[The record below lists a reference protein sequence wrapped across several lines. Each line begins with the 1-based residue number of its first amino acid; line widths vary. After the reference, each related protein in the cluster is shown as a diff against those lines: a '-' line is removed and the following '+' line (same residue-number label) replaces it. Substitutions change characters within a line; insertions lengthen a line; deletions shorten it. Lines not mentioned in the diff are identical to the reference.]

1 MNRGKPPPA
10 ALGLMIQQA
19 LALINQGRLAEAEPL
34 CRAVLERQP
43 RDFNAAQLLGHI
55 ALRRHDYHAAE
66 KWLSRAIAVNPGNA
80 AAQSNRAVAQLALGR
95 HADALA
101 SSERAIALN
110 PAFAE
115 AHSNR
120 GRAQSALG
128 RTEECLSSYER
139 ALVLAPGLQD
149 AHRGRIDALLAL
161 ERHEAALAAADN
173 ALGAA
178 PDNAELWSVR
188 GAVLAKLHRSVEAL
202 AAFDRALA
210 LRPDFAE
217 ALNNRGTALRD
228 LRQPEAALQA
238 VERALALRPQF
249 AEALC
254 NLANLRLDAGQFAAA
269 IDACERALAIQPRM
283 VDALS
288 IRGAA
293 LRFLRRYTEAAADY
307 RTLLAIAPGFAYA
320 PGHLFYLQAA
330 LCDWSERAQRSAGLG
345 AAVLRGERATSPH
358 TFLAVVD
365 SPAAQL
371 QCARTYVANFP
382 VIAPLWTSERHAG
395 ERREGDRI
403 RVAYLSADFHD
414 HPVAH
419 LMAGVW
425 ERHDRG
431 RFETIGVS
439 LRREAADDAMHRR
452 VRRAFEQFHDVT
464 AVSDGD
470 VAALLRRLEVDIA
483 VDLNTHTHGGRLGI
497 LAYRPAPIQVNFLGF
512 AGSSGAACV
521 DYVLT
526 DAVAVPV
533 GHELFFSERIV
544 RLPHCFLPNDDGQ
557 PIAPPPLRR
566 ELGLP
571 DAGFVFC
578 AFNNPY
584 KLNPAL
590 FDVWMG
596 LLRETPGSVL
606 WLRGGEPTLIA
617 NLEREAQSR
626 GVDAARL
633 VFAPRVASMD
643 QHLARYCAA
652 DLFLDTLPYGAHA
665 TARDALWAG
674 LPVLTCAGDAF
685 ATRVAAS
692 LLEALGLPELV
703 TASLTDYAA
712 RALEYARAPARL
724 APLRRALAERRAT
737 SPAFQTDLYRRHLEA
752 AFTLMCERHQRGA
765 PPQSFDVPPLV

>member
-1 MNRGKPPPA
+1 MNSGKPPHA

-34 CRAVLERQP
+34 CRAVLKSQP

-55 ALRRHDYHAAE
+55 ALRRNDYAAAE
-66 KWLSRAIAVNPGNA
+66 QWLNRAVAINPGNA
-80 AAQSNRAVAQLALGR
+80 AVQSNRAVALLALGR
-95 HADALA
+95 AADALA

-120 GRAQSALG
+120 GRALCALG
-128 RTEECLSSYER
+128 EPAEGLACYER
-139 ALVLAPGLQD
+139 ALALAPGLQE
-149 AHRGRIDALLAL
+149 AHRGRIGALQAL
-161 ERHEAALAAADN
+161 ERHEAALVAADV
-173 ALGAA
+173 ALRTV
-178 PDNAELWSVR
+178 PDSAELWSMR
-188 GAVLAKLHRSVEAL
+188 GAVLAKLHRAVEAL
-202 AAFDRALA
+202 AAFDRALS
-210 LRPDFAE
+210 LRPDFAD
-217 ALNNRGTALRD
+217 AWNNRGTALRD
-228 LRQPEAALQA
+228 LRQPEVALQA
-238 VERALALRPQF
+238 VARALELRPQF

-269 IDACERALAIQPRM
+269 IDACERALAIRSGM

-293 LRFLRRYTEAAADY
+293 LRFAHRYTEAAADY
-307 RTLLAIAPGFAYA
+307 RRLLALAPGFEYA
-320 PGHLFYLQAA
+320 AGHLFWLQAA
-330 LCDWSERAQRSAGLG
+330 LCDWAERAVRGAGIL
-345 AAVLRGERATSPH
+345 AAVERGERAASPH

-365 SPAAQL
+365 APAAQL

-382 VIAPLWTSERHAG
+382 VLAPLWSGARRAHERM
-395 ERREGDRI
+395 RI
-403 RVAYLSADFHD
+403 AYLSADFHD

-425 ERHDRG
+425 ERHDRR

-439 LRREAADDAMHRR
+439 LRREVAGDAMHGR
-452 VRRAFEQFHDVT
+452 VRRAFEQFHDVSE
-464 AVSDGD
+464 VSDRD
-470 VAALLRRLEVDIA
+470 VAELLRRLEVDVA

-521 DYVLT
+521 DYVLA

-533 GHELFFSERIV
+533 GHERFFSERIV

-557 PIAPPPLRR
+557 PIGPPPRR
-566 ELGLP
+566 RDLGLP

-584 KLNPAL
+584 KLNPTL
-590 FDVWMG
+590 FDIWMG

-617 NLEREAQSR
+617 NLEREARSR
-626 GVDAARL
+626 GVDPARL

-643 QHLARYCAA
+643 AHLARYCAA

-685 ATRVAAS
+685 ASRVAAS
-692 LLEALGLPELV
+692 LLGALGMPELV
-703 TASLTDYAA
+703 TSSLADYAA
-712 RALEYARAPARL
+712 RALDYAREPARL
-724 APLRRALAERRAT
+724 LPLRQALVDRSAT

-765 PPQSFDVPPLV
+765 PPQSFDVPPLA

>member
-1 MNRGKPPPA
+1 
-10 ALGLMIQQA
+10 MIQQA

-34 CRAVLERQP
+34 CRAVLQSQP

-55 ALRRHDYHAAE
+55 ALRRHDYEAAE
-66 KWLSRAIAVNPGNA
+66 KWLSRAVAVNPGNA

-95 HADALA
+95 PAAALV

-128 RTEECLSSYER
+128 KTEECLSSYER

-149 AHRGRIDALLAL
+149 AQRGRIDALLAL
-161 ERHEAALAAADN
+161 ERHEAALAAADT
-173 ALGAA
+173 ALGTA

-188 GAVLAKLHRSVEAL
+188 GAVLSKLHRSVEAL

-210 LRPDFAE
+210 LRPVFAE
-217 ALNNRGTALRD
+217 ALNNRATALRD

-238 VERALALRPQF
+238 VERALAIRPQF

-269 IDACERALAIQPRM
+269 IDACARALGIQPRL

-293 LRFLRRYTEAAADY
+293 LRFLHRYTEAAADY
-307 RTLLAIAPGFAYA
+307 RALLAIAPGFAYA

-330 LCDWSERAQRSAGLG
+330 LCDWSERAQRSAEIV
-345 AAVLRGERATSPH
+345 AAVERGERATSPH
-358 TFLAVVD
+358 TFLAIAD

-371 QCARTYVANFP
+371 QCAQTYVANFP
-382 VIAPLWTSERHAG
+382 VVAPLWTGERHAG
-395 ERREGDRI
+395 ERI

-425 ERHDRG
+425 ERHDRE

-439 LRREAADDAMHRR
+439 LRREAAQDAMHRR

-464 AVSDGD
+464 EVSDRD
-470 VAALLRRLEVDIA
+470 VAALLRRLEVDI
-483 VDLNTHTHGGRLGI
+483 VIDLNTHTHGGRLGI

-533 GHELFFSERIV
+533 GHERFFSERIV

-557 PIAPPPLRR
+557 PIAPPPRR
-566 ELGLP
+566 RDLGLP
-571 DAGFVFC
+571 DSGFVFC

-596 LLRETPGSVL
+596 LLRETPDSVL
-606 WLRGGEPTLIA
+606 WLRGGEPELLV

-626 GVDAARL
+626 GIDPARL
-633 VFAPRVASMD
+633 VFAPRVASMED
-643 QHLARYCAA
+643 HLARYCAA

-674 LPVLTCAGDAF
+674 LPVLTCAGDAC

-692 LLEALGLPELV
+692 LLTGLGLPELV
-703 TASLTDYAA
+703 TASLADYAA
-712 RALEYARAPARL
+712 RALDFAREPARL
-724 APLRRALAERRAT
+724 APLRQALAERRAT

-765 PPQSFDVPPLV
+765 PPQSFDVPPLD